1 MMKSSDRAKDMCKKL
16 GKPSQANARV
26 LASLFPACASSAKK
40 RKFDPTDECVVAEQ
54 HRRKKSASAKGRSK
68 QVTVVLMKDIPSSI
82 PKGAAREQLK
92 KKGQVKDIAFQ
103 RHLDEDE
110 VKELLSENF
119 EALKDAEVQYLQS
132 HKNNSLSI
140 AKVQNLDGIGV
151 ISLAGSGS
159 LYLRL
164 SPKNESKSPMT
175 PSTSSSGI
183 STDSVKKT
191 LDQANDILEKLR
203 VSIIITM
210 FPMGYF

>member
-1 MMKSSDRAKDMCKKL
+1 ML
-16 GKPSQANARV
+16 V
-26 LASLFPACASSAKK
+26 
-40 RKFDPTDECVVAEQ
+40 
-54 HRRKKSASAKGRSK
+54 
-68 QVTVVLMKDIPSSI
+68 KDIPSSI

-103 RHLDEDE
+103 WHLDEDE

-159 LYLRL
+159 LYSRF
-164 SPKNESKSPMT
+164 SPKNESTSPMT